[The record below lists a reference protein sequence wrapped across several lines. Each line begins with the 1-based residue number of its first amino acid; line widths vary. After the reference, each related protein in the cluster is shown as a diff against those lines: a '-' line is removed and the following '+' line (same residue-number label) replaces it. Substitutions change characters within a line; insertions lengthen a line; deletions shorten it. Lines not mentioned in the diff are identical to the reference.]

1 MAKRCNG
8 RTGRPARKVE
18 RKMSLSAEADRRLGV
33 HAVLTGR
40 RPSAVIEDLILTHLR
55 RWVVQDRGENPA
67 DGRGGESGA
76 AA

>member
-1 MAKRCNG
+1 MAKRRNG
-8 RTGRPARKVE
+8 RTGRP
-18 RKMSLSAEADRRLGV
+18 DRRLGV

-67 DGRGGESGA
+67 DGRGGETSDA
-76 AA
+76 A